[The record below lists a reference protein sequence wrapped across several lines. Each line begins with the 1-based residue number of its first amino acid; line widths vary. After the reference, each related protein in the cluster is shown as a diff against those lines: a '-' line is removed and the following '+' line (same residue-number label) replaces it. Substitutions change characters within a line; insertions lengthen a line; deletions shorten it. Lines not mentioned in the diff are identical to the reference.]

1 MQHTWILWDM
11 IHKNWVLSPG
21 LLWALD
27 ALDGIDPTGTPP
39 AVSQIPG
46 WLMVCL
52 SIGILK
58 FYHWYIKHRKLYVLS
73 GWKTAVYPVV
83 IVRSKVGL
91 KSVPCNKNL
100 EWKTLW
106 SSLHSTLDEIMMKLR

>member
-1 MQHTWILWDM
+1 M
-11 IHKNWVLSPG
+11 
-21 LLWALD
+21 
-27 ALDGIDPTGTPP
+27 DGIDPTGTPR
-39 AVSQIPG
+39 AVSKIPG

-58 FYHWYIKHRKLYVLS
+58 LYHWYIKHRKLYVLS

-91 KSVPCNKNL
+91 MSGALQQEFGMENPL
-100 EWKTLW
+100 EFFT
-106 SSLHSTLDEIMMKLR
+106 